1 MSLIRRRRDQDP
13 PDWRERTAL
22 YLALHRARVAGRLA
36 HQIWVDDWRIR
47 IEIEP
52 GTGIRRLIGHNDAR
66 ALLRGEPLERVLRT
80 RSRLNQTQRAQRSDT
95 AERRTAIFGEKY
107 S

>member
-1 MSLIRRRRDQDP
+1 MSLIRRRRDPEP

-36 HQIWVDDWRIR
+36 HRIWVDDWCIR

-66 ALLRGEPLERVLRT
+66 RLLRGEPLERVLPS
-80 RSRLNQTQRAQRSDT
+80 RSKLNQTQPAQRAAMRDRG
-95 AERRTAIFGEKY
+95 AGIFGEK
-107 S
+107 

>member
-1 MSLIRRRRDQDP
+1 MSLIPRRRDPEP

-22 YLALHRARVAGRLA
+22 YLALHRARIAGRFA
-36 HQIWVDDWRIR
+36 HRIWVDDWRIR
-47 IEIEP
+47 IEVEP

-66 ALLRGEPLERVLRT
+66 ALLRGEPLETVFPT
-80 RSRLNQTQRAQRSDT
+80 RSSLNQTQPAQR
-95 AERRTAIFGEKY
+95 AAMRELRAAIFEEKR